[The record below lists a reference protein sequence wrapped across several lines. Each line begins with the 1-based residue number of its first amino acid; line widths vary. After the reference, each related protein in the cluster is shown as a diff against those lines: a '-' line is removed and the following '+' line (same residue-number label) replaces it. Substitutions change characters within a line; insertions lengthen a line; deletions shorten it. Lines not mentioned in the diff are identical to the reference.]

1 MKQTYNRYKDFMA
14 ENRLEELDVAATK
27 VDTRESLNQ
36 FVEHLRTCNV
46 YGNKYSGNHNKMKRG

>member
-1 MKQTYNRYKDFMA
+1 MA